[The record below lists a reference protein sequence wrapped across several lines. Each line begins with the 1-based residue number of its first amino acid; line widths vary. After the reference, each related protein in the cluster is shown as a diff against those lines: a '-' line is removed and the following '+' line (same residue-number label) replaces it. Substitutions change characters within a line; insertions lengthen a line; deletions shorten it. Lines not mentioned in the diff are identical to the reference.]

1 MQDGTWGQALSELSA
16 TIAQAV
22 IRLLKQDFVQVGL
35 AIGMFLALALPL
47 LLVIAVLWYIDASGW
62 RPEGG
67 FYKIGASAKDAALL
81 ATSYAAAIGTAV
93 PQGRPIHPGRSE
105 L

>member
-1 MQDGTWGQALSELSA
+1 MQEGTWGQALSELSA
-16 TIAQAV
+16 TISQAV

-47 LLVIAVLWYIDASGW
+47 LLVIGVLWYIDSSGW

-67 FYKIGASAKDAALL
+67 FYKIGASVKDASLL
-81 ATSYAAAIGTAV
+81 ATSYAAAIGIGV
-93 PQGRPIHPGRSE
+93 PQGRSIYSRRYE

>member
-1 MQDGTWGQALSELSA
+1 MQDGTWGQALSELTA
-16 TIAQAV
+16 TIAQAL

-47 LLVIAVLWYIDASGW
+47 LLVIALLWYIDASGW

-67 FYKIGASAKDAALL
+67 FYKIGASAKDATLL
-81 ATSYAAAIGTAV
+81 ATAYAAAIGIAV
-93 PQGRPIHPGRSE
+93 PRGRSIHPRRAE